1 MVFLSPGFRLDL
13 LASKVVDRTVTR
25 SAPFAADS
33 SNPKL
38 SAFYFS
44 LSCTLSLLLRP
55 EGIPRPRLFSNHLLR
70 KRAPA
75 WSPDRPRAIST
86 WATPVSRATRRA
98 VERERERER
107 GEHNPSRVNSC
118 RTREALICILGSFTT
133 RNASEQS
140 NPTKSPRS
148 KLNFF
153 EIFWNW
159 KIFCIL
165 ILFNNTARIF
175 FYRIHFYTTQYK
187 HVEFI
192 YK

>member
-98 VERERERER
+98 VEREREREGR
-107 GEHNPSRVNSC
+107 AQPLPRKF
-118 RTREALICILGSFTT
+118 LPYQGSTNLYTGFI
-133 RNASEQS
+133 QD
-140 NPTKSPRS
+140 TKCVGAKQPN
-148 KLNFF
+148 KKP
-153 EIFWNW
+153 
-159 KIFCIL
+159 KI
-165 ILFNNTARIF
+165 
-175 FYRIHFYTTQYK
+175 K
-187 HVEFI
+187 VEFFRNFLELENFLHFDFVLQHCADFFLQDPFLHYAI
-192 YK
+192 